1 MTKQKRDAL
10 LVHTAVM
17 PIRWGD
23 MDAMGHV
30 NNAVYFRYLEQARVD
45 WLTSFGYP
53 PNTGREEGV
62 VIVNAHCS
70 FLKQLRYPGDI
81 EVRTFVGVIGRSSVE
96 TVQEIRRSDA
106 PDVLC
111 AEGGAKMV
119 WVNYSR
125 EKSVPLPDH
134 IRQLLTQGKPFAL

>member
-1 MTKQKRDAL
+1 MAEMKHNGR

-53 PNTGREEGV
+53 PDISREEGV
-62 VIVNAHCS
+62 VIINAHCN
-70 FLKQLRYPGDI
+70 FLKQLRYPGGI
-81 EVRTFVGVIGRSSVE
+81 EVKTFVGAIGRSSVE
-96 TVQEIRRSDA
+96 TIQEIRRCDT

-111 AEGGAKMV
+111 AAGGAKMV
-119 WVNYSR
+119 WINYAQ
-125 EKSVPLPDH
+125 EKSVPLPDY
-134 IRQLLTQGKPFAL
+134 IRKLLIQEK

>member
-1 MTKQKRDAL
+1 MTEKKHVGK

-45 WLTSFGYP
+45 WLMTVGCMPDSSGK
-53 PNTGREEGV
+53 EGV

-70 FLKQLRYPGDI
+70 FLKQLRYPGNI
-81 EVRTFVGVIGRSSVE
+81 EVCTYIGAIGRSSVE
-96 TVQEIRRSDA
+96 TIQEIRRSDA
-106 PDVLC
+106 PHVVC

-119 WVNYSR
+119 WVNYR
-125 EKSVPLPDH
+125 EGKSAPLPDH
-134 IRQLLTQGKPFAL
+134 VRQLLLQHA

>member
-1 MTKQKRDAL
+1 MTERKHNGR

-30 NNAVYFRYLEQARVD
+30 NNAVYFRYFEQARVD
-45 WLTSFGYP
+45 WLLTFGYP
-53 PNTGREEGV
+53 PDSSREEGV

-70 FLKQLRYPGDI
+70 FLKQLRYPGSI
-81 EVRTFVGVIGRSSVE
+81 EVRTFVGAIGRSSVE
-96 TVQEIRRSDA
+96 TIHEIRRSDA

-119 WVNYSR
+119 WVNYHA
-125 EKSVPLPDH
+125 EKSVPLPDRV
-134 IRQLLTQGKPFAL
+134 RQLLGQQS